1 MCQLASGPR
10 KTTRSCRALYHHNPG
25 PMLLPI
31 GQAPVTQ
38 ERTRQHSAFGRHCA
52 AVRDWQHCAS
62 VAKDRPEQVDGRAG
76 VARSSLV
83 GSVDLFS
90 ESFHTDCRA
99 PIAQQL
105 GPRAICGRRD
115 VHRQTRRRMVT
126 RSPLRQLLWMIVR
139 HRPIPVPDPG
149 PV

>member
-38 ERTRQHSAFGRHCA
+38 ERTRQHSAFDRHCA

-90 ESFHTDCRA
+90 EHNLFVFFYSLVALTRMRFKSPYFKKCNLASLVSDQN
-99 PIAQQL
+99 PL
-105 GPRAICGRRD
+105 LAI
-115 VHRQTRRRMVT
+115 V
-126 RSPLRQLLWMIVR
+126 
-139 HRPIPVPDPG
+139 
-149 PV
+149 